1 MHPPSEYQLKF
12 FGYNTLFLEN
22 DRSFF
27 GRRNWKSLKKI
38 LKNTYDYPLPV
49 ISFLEENIKISE
61 VNPHQKILYSPRATG
76 YKGDE

>member
-27 GRRNWKSLKKI
+27 GRRNWKSLKKNFEKY
-38 LKNTYDYPLPV
+38 LRLPLTGYQL
-49 ISFLEENIKISE
+49 FGREYKKISE
-61 VNPHQKILYSPRATG
+61 VNPPPENSGFATRHWV
-76 YKGDE
+76 